1 MRGVIRNVGWLL
13 VAAVLCVVPSAFAG
27 TVNLQIDNPP
37 SNNILDGIYVGSYS
51 AMNTATGAQTHI
63 ICDDFKDDSNF
74 NAATYVVHSFG
85 NFIGTVWGSGAATQY
100 QEAAWLTLG
109 MLQQTGAT
117 QGYYSYAIWAL
128 FDPSDVA
135 NWLTGYGD
143 SSACNAVFGSGSWG
157 GSKCT
162 AGKGGLVGL
171 ATGQQ
176 FYQGE
181 FSNFLILTPTCSAGP
196 GTCQEQ
202 EFFQLVPEGGS
213 TALYLVLA
221 GLACFGALVYS
232 RRRAASAGP
241 A

>member
-13 VAAVLCVVPSAFAG
+13 VAAVLCVAPSAFAG

-109 MLQQTGAT
+109 LLQQTGAV

-135 NWLTGYGD
+135 NWLTSYAD
-143 SSACNAVFGSGSWG
+143 SSACNAVFGNGSWG
-157 GSKCT
+157 GGKCT
-162 AGKGGLVGL
+162 AGNGGLTGL
-171 ATGQQ
+171 AAGQQ

-213 TALYLVLA
+213 AGLYLLLA
-221 GLACFGALVYS
+221 GLSCFAAMAYS
-232 RRRAASAGP
+232 RRRTAG
-241 A
+241 AGLA